1 MSSFG
6 EKKAFK
12 LCREMPLEFIEYTR
26 KHMARTYP
34 AGGRVDSSNYD
45 PSPLWCCGV
54 QLGNFSSS

>member
-6 EKKAFK
+6 EKKALK
-12 LCREMPLEFIEYTR
+12 LAKEFAHEYLAYTK

-45 PSPLWCCGV
+45 PTSLWAAGV
-54 QLGNFSSS
+54 QLGNHH